1 MHQIYLLTLWETN
14 YFNLGADK
22 RRGKCT
28 LFLCAKKKRRGM
40 GGRGGEISRIR
51 AIVLGAEERGGLL
64 GCVFFLMLLI

>member
-28 LFLCAKKKRRGM
+28 LFLCAKKKKERDGRG
-40 GGRGGEISRIR
+40 GGEISRIR